1 MLKQT
6 EVMKLTFIRK
16 LLEASRRLA
25 ALTATKYV
33 NDPVSCCMYVLS
45 PTVQALRCFLQF
57 PLRLTA
63 PLLGGLPPCW
73 VVLSSVSCFSLKS
86 NCLLFASTLPLNFPP
101 FPILSTHSSLLL
113 YSLPLPLILHI
124 PPTLLFLCS
133 YHLIDCLL
141 MPPFLPPL
149 SSPNP
154 SYPPLLLLF
163 SCSCPA
169 RCRHVCP
176 CITMTTP
183 PRLLLNYS
191 WESSPV
197 SAGPVNV
204 EKTMESSA
212 KKVMGKKQIAC
223 LLTAESNQIMLLC
236 NVACRHTAWC

>member
-1 MLKQT
+1 MGRYTPQPTPKQT
-6 EVMKLTFIRK
+6 EIMKLTFIRK

-25 ALTATKYV
+25 ALTATEYV

-45 PTVQALRCFLQF
+45 PTVQALRCFLRF

-73 VVLSSVSCFSLKS
+73 VVLCSISCFSLKS

-113 YSLPLPLILHI
+113 YSLPLPLILHS

-149 SSPNP
+149 SSLNP
-154 SYPPLLLLF
+154 SYPPLF
-163 SCSCPA
+163 SHSSHAAAQPA
-169 RCRHVCP
+169 AGVCAHA
-176 CITMTTP
+176 
-183 PRLLLNYS
+183 
-191 WESSPV
+191 SP
-197 SAGPVNV
+197 
-204 EKTMESSA
+204 
-212 KKVMGKKQIAC
+212 
-223 LLTAESNQIMLLC
+223 
-236 NVACRHTAWC
+236 